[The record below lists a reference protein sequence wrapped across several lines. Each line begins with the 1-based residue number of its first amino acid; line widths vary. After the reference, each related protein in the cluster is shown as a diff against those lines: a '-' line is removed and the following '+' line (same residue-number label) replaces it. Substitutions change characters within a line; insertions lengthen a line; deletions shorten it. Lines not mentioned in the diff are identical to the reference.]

1 MAKHKRLWL
10 VAAAVLGSLAL
21 AQPKTIS
28 NYESLG
34 VVNGKPGG
42 SLTLTLASAP
52 QTLFYYGV
60 IDSAMQVLA
69 NQMFDGL
76 IEYNLRTYQIEPA
89 LATRWTVTNGGTVY
103 TFDLRQGVKWHD
115 GRDFTADD
123 VVFTFTQIVANPEAR
138 AGDAGNF
145 AGVKIEKLGTYR
157 VRFTTP
163 RPLPAFINYLRLP
176 VMPKHKLVSFSQEGG
191 KPRAEINTAW
201 PTNVNPEEVVGTGP
215 FRLRSYT
222 PGQQLTLVKNAN
234 YWKRDLAGTPLPYLD
249 QLQYLIITD
258 PQARIAQFLAG
269 NVGQINITGVEFPD
283 LKRRE
288 VGGAPF
294 RVVQF
299 RALFGSPPNLS
310 FNFDAKNEE
319 LAKLFRNSDF
329 RRAIQFAV
337 NRERIIEDVYNGL
350 AERASYGV
358 APLSDWFYKDVP
370 KLQGEYS
377 LASANNALD
386 RLGLR
391 RGADGVRVM
400 ANGRPLEFT
409 LTYQSNSAPHSAIAA
424 ILKNDLRS
432 VGVRVNL
439 QGIVGGTL
447 GTAQGKDWEA
457 IIVALGDQPDPE
469 LRTPIWKPGGSLYYW
484 HQTTQPATPGG
495 PPQFNNFFSY
505 EREIYDLWE
514 KAAST
519 TNFTQRKALYDR
531 WQAITAREALVI
543 MIAKEYAVGA
553 VSNRYGNYVYNLG
566 SIPGV
571 HTIPLMFVR

>member
-424 ILKNDLRS
+424 ILQNDLRS